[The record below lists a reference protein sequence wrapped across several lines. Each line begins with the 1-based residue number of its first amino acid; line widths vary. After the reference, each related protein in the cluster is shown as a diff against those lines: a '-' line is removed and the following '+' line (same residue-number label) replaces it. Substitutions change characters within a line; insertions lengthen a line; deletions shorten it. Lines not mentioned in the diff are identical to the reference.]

1 MSMLTGWFYPFKL
14 KDGTQVNCMLPEDI
28 LPLHET
34 RLRVLSSFASKIKNN
49 ETALDLACHQ
59 GYFSFE
65 LEKYFNSVTGIDRFR
80 DSLDKAEF
88 IKSDKNSK
96 CKFIESTIE
105 NYNVPADF
113 VLCYGLLY
121 HVENP
126 IEIFRKIG
134 SLTKHACLIETQV
147 CSTSIPHVEDGTY
160 KSIRSPL
167 GTFALVSDYS
177 DSNIGGLTNIAMV
190 PDINAVVNILKY
202 LGFSKI
208 EIYNP
213 VNKDYE
219 QFIRKQRIIVYA
231 ERETQ

>member
-14 KDGTQVNCMLPEDI
+14 SDGTEVECMLPSDV

-34 RLRVLSSFASKIKNN
+34 RLRVLRSFVSKINQN

-65 LEKYFNSVTGIDRFR
+65 LEKHFKSVVGIDRFK
-80 DSLDKAEF
+80 DSIDKANFIKADKKSMCEF
-88 IKSDKNSK
+88 I
-96 CKFIESTIE
+96 ETTIE
-105 NYNVPADF
+105 NYNTPADF

-134 SLTKHACLIETQV
+134 SLANRSCLIETQV
-147 CSTSIPHVEDGTY
+147 CSASLPHVEDGTY
-160 KSIRSPL
+160 KSIRTPL
-167 GTFALVSDYS
+167 GTFAVVSDYS

-190 PDINAVVNILKY
+190 PDLNAVINMLKH
-202 LGFSKI
+202 LGFTKI
-208 EIYNP
+208 EVYNP
-213 VNKDYE
+213 VNSDYE
-219 QFIRKQRIIVYA
+219 QFVRKQRVIVYA